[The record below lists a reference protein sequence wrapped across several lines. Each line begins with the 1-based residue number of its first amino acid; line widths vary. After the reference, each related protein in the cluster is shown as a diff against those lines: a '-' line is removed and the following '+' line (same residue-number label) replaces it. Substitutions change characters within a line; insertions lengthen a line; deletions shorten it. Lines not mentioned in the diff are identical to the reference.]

1 MAGGDQLITERIGA
15 AVLESPARRHS
26 RDLCELPAVKRG
38 RAEAGKRERCPDS
51 ALEKVRIGSGCVE
64 PFDGANLQVTL
75 DKPAHMQV
83 ITKCGVT
90 AWGNSNKMSFSVPA
104 ADREKYGYLRVR
116 AYARDGSEEI
126 IFSQPMMLT

>member
-1 MAGGDQLITERIGA
+1 MPDWGLQEGVNVLLVPEKSVHACLKAYRQGNWYGA
-15 AVLESPARRHS
+15 I
-26 RDLCELPAVKRG
+26 KGRG
-38 RAEAGKRERCPDS
+38 ILRFTSIR
-51 ALEKVRIGSGCVE
+51 
-64 PFDGANLQVTL
+64 FDGANLQVTL
-75 DKPAHMQV
+75 DKPAHLQV

-90 AWGNSNKMSFSVPA
+90 AWGNSNKMSFSVAA